1 MDYDKQL
8 YHGLY
13 HTYDIIYD
21 IDYDLH
27 YKILGQT
34 YDLAVCIIVVVSP
47 KLTYDIIVH
56 IENMICLGKKVK
68 QHTLKGGCTDSNP
81 GPSDRRTNAFPT
93 KPAASP
99 DALSCD
105 ESIRPYWDIYTRQ
118 IRLASKGGQGPLKYK
133 VQDITGMILTMIS

>member
-34 YDLAVCIIVVVSP
+34 YDLAVCIIVVISP

-56 IENMICLGKKVK
+56 I
-68 QHTLKGGCTDSNP
+68 
-81 GPSDRRTNAFPT
+81 
-93 KPAASP
+93 
-99 DALSCD
+99 
-105 ESIRPYWDIYTRQ
+105 
-118 IRLASKGGQGPLKYK
+118 
-133 VQDITGMILTMIS
+133 